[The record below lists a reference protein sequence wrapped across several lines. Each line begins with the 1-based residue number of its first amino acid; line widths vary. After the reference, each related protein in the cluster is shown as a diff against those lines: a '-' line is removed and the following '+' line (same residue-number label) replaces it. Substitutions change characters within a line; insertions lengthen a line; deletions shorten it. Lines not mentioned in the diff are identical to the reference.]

1 MKESSITKD
10 ALNIKETANILI
22 MLLKLLIISADLNN
36 KYEDNINIIKIK
48 IFSNSVL
55 FLDIHIELIN
65 NHRVKTLKTIVNF
78 SFLNPIKKFL

>member
-48 IFSNSVL
+48 IFSNTIL